1 METVL
6 ESLGSTYAYHIVMGK
21 FNTDLTCFPVNFRLS
36 VDVQILSLQP
46 THHQGPEGGYLV

>member
-6 ESLGSTYAYHIVMGK
+6 ESLGSTYAYHIVMGE